1 MSSSPCFEGVQRLAP
16 SPMAPGIEDR
26 GFLLRADLIRNPQP
40 GTLSDSAEELQLD
53 LAAYLTDVVA
63 PQLTQKTIAFADR
76 VQIINT
82 LFEAAAALA
91 TVVPKLDALREHAV
105 EGLELIGG
113 TTGSRLAHADAT
125 CVQLHI

>member
-1 MSSSPCFEGVQRLAP
+1 
-16 SPMAPGIEDR
+16 MAPGIEDR

-40 GTLSDSAEELQLD
+40 GTLEDSAEELHLD

-113 TTGSRLAHADAT
+113 DVAPDLREEEGVLVRWN
-125 CVQLHI
+125 

>member
-1 MSSSPCFEGVQRLAP
+1 MSASPCFEGVQRLAP

-40 GTLSDSAEELQLD
+40 GTLEDSAEELHLD

-63 PQLTQKTIAFADR
+63 PQLTQKTITFANR

-113 TTGSRLAHADAT
+113 DVAPDLREEEGVLVRWN
-125 CVQLHI
+125 